1 MEKFSCQRGIVDK
14 TDLAILENLQADAS
28 RSLGELAEAV
38 HLSPTPC
45 WRRVQRLRESGV
57 ITGQVTLCDPQ
68 QLDLRV
74 TAFVFIKAATHSE
87 DWMVRF
93 VAGARELPEIVEIH
107 RMAGDIDYLL
117 KVYLPDIA
125 AYDRFY
131 KKTHPR
137 RRSAGHQRELL
148 DGNREIHDGIAGR
161 ASAVEGAR
169 TDHVNFRTRRR

>member
-1 MEKFSCQRGIVDK
+1 LEKFSSRVAVVDK
-14 TDLAILENLQADAS
+14 TDLAILENLQSDAS

-107 RMAGDIDYLL
+107 RMAGEIDYLL

-131 KKTHPR
+131 KKLIR
-137 RRSAGHQRELL
+137 VADLQDISASFSMETVKFTTALP
-148 DGNREIHDGIAGR
+148 
-161 ASAVEGAR
+161 V
-169 TDHVNFRTRRR
+169 DHLR

>member
-1 MEKFSCQRGIVDK
+1 MEEFSSRVAVVDK

-45 WRRVQRLRESGV
+45 WRRVQRLRENGV
-57 ITGQVTLCDPQ
+57 IT
-68 QLDLRV
+68 
-74 TAFVFIKAATHSE
+74 E

-107 RMAGDIDYLL
+107 RMAGEIDYLL

-131 KKTHPR
+131 KR
-137 RRSAGHQRELL
+137 LIRVADLQDISASFSMETVKFTTALP
-148 DGNREIHDGIAGR
+148 
-161 ASAVEGAR
+161 V
-169 TDHVNFRTRRR
+169 DHLR